1 MIHCWKLKRV
11 ILLSDDSSPDNSLHE
26 SSHIGAEDDDD
37 SKPSPQVSPKDNHR
51 LQSGEPLDFNF
62 IAYEEKIVIVGASGS
77 GKSYLANVLLKSLNG
92 ISVWVYDFNYEFHS
106 SKAILCHD
114 LDELL
119 KIYDSAKRGHYI
131 LQPHNNSIETF
142 NRFNAEAFKRGN
154 LVLIEDEIHSFL
166 TKQKQNKE
174 FNQVILSGRPRG
186 ISVVS
191 ISSRPASCPNHVLS
205 NSKHV
210 FAFKLN
216 LESDVKFLEG
226 YLGHDVWILMPQDKR
241 HRLKDEPELEEHSF
255 FYRDMDKDHG
265 VIGKV

>member
-1 MIHCWKLKRV
+1 M
-11 ILLSDDSSPDNSLHE
+11 SDDSSPDNISDD
-26 SSHIGAEDDDD
+26 SSHKEIDEEEVT
-37 SKPSPQVSPKDNHR
+37 PQVPSKTSR
-51 LQSGEPLDFNF
+51 FMQSGEQLDFNF

-77 GKSYLANVLLKSLNG
+77 GKTYLANVLLKSLNG
-92 ISVWVYDFNYEFHS
+92 ISVWVYDFNYQFHS
-106 SKAILCHD
+106 SKAMIFHD
-114 LDELL
+114 LTEMLEV
-119 KIYDSAKRGHYI
+119 YDSAQRGHYI
-131 LQPHNNSIETF
+131 FQPHDNSENTF
-142 NRFNAEAFKRGN
+142 RRFNAEAFKRGN
-154 LVLIEDEIHSFL
+154 LTLIEDEIHTFL

-205 NSKHV
+205 NAKHV

-216 LESDVKFLEG
+216 LESDLKFLES
-226 YLGHDVWILMPQDKR
+226 YLGHDVWIIMPKDKR
-241 HRLKDEPELEEHSF
+241 ARLKEEAELEEHTF

>member
-1 MIHCWKLKRV
+1 MILCWKLKRV
-11 ILLSDDSSPDNSLHE
+11 ILLSDDSSPDNISDE
-26 SSHIGAEDDDD
+26 KDEEEIDVAKQKSQVP
-37 SKPSPQVSPKDNHR
+37 SKSR
-51 LQSGEPLDFNF
+51 FMQSGELDFNF

-77 GKSYLANVLLKSLNG
+77 GKTYLANQLLKSLNG
-92 ISVWVYDFNYEFHS
+92 ISVWVYDFNYQFHS
-106 SKAILCHD
+106 SRAMIFHD
-114 LDELL
+114 LSEMLEV
-119 KIYDSAKRGHYI
+119 YDSAKRGHYI
-131 LQPHNNSIETF
+131 FQPHDNSENTF
-142 NRFNAEAFKRGN
+142 RRFNAEAFKRGN
-154 LVLIEDEIHSFL
+154 LTLIEDEIHTFL

-205 NSKHV
+205 NAKHV

-216 LESDVKFLEG
+216 LESDLKFLES
-226 YLGHDVWILMPQDKR
+226 YLGHDVWIVMPKDKR
-241 HRLKDEPELEEHSF
+241 ARLKDEEELPEHTF